1 MSFRNVCSFTKFAGP
16 ILPDPS
22 TTNTKSAFC
31 KHPEKKNVLTYIIIL
46 TCFKW
51 ALATKSII
59 SESEIVKQ

>member
-31 KHPEKKNVLTYIIIL
+31 KHPEKKKRINLHNYSDL
-46 TCFKW
+46 F
-51 ALATKSII
+51 
-59 SESEIVKQ
+59 